1 MTRQTKIA
9 VFGVAALLVGA
20 VACYL
25 FLQGEGEDHADAVSA
40 WPASAGR
47 AVQAS
52 TARAPKTISGKK
64 LRVFPTEQEN
74 AKAEKAQNP
83 EIGFLSVGNFRQ
95 SGDSTPAEAFSTF
108 VAALFQGDEDRV
120 AGMFVINDADRVK
133 ISKLWD
139 SLPEN
144 RDRVFGSP
152 EKMLQTITARDFL
165 DRVDAI
171 CVKDVKVIEEDRVII
186 TTWQQKGGLPKGKGR
201 FEMVLVNGHWGVV
214 VPTRV
219 VDRLADKMRLPE

>member
-1 MTRQTKIA
+1 
-9 VFGVAALLVGA
+9 
-20 VACYL
+20 
-25 FLQGEGEDHADAVSA
+25 
-40 WPASAGR
+40 
-47 AVQAS
+47 
-52 TARAPKTISGKK
+52 
-64 LRVFPTEQEN
+64 
-74 AKAEKAQNP
+74 
-83 EIGFLSVGNFRQ
+83 
-95 SGDSTPAEAFSTF
+95 
-108 VAALFQGDEDRV
+108 
-120 AGMFVINDADRVK
+120 MFVINDADRVK